1 MKRFWIRNEIKQTIS
16 ECKEYIKS
24 ALLQDHIRD
33 TDIRNIIF
41 CLDRLLPKL
50 RKYYI
55 GTVNNSAYFK
65 YSEIP
70 FDDGRIRATIDC
82 IDEHLDYL
90 LDSKIL
96 NIAIPLI
103 QRHRDRLAN
112 TLITSTITQ

>member
-1 MKRFWIRNEIKQTIS
+1 MRNELKQNIY

-33 TDIRNIIF
+33 IDVRKIIF

-65 YSEIP
+65 YTEIP
-70 FDDGRIRATIDC
+70 FDDGCIRAAIDC
-82 IDEHLDYL
+82 IDEHLDYV

-103 QRHRDRLAN
+103 ERHRDRLAN